1 LGRRR
6 KRDWPSVHV
15 FLYFTGPGLSR
26 LVFDRMATRMRK
38 MGFFIWEM
46 HIYHRDLNWLE
57 KASMKVSAPSL
68 EAVRELLRPL
78 RNLGLARSLPG
89 LKKPFPSARE
99 WEEALEE
106 AGIPELARL
115 LSVLASVR
123 ARKAYLIWRDPRLPL
138 GACPLDELLRPEW
151 RERLAPEASA

>member
-1 LGRRR
+1 
-6 KRDWPSVHV
+6 
-15 FLYFTGPGLSR
+15 
-26 LVFDRMATRMRK
+26 
-38 MGFFIWEM
+38 MGFDT
-46 HIYHRDLNWLE
+46 HLL
-57 KASMKVSAPSL
+57 ASERYNSRVLASLSERGL
-68 EAVRELLRPL
+68 EAVREPL

-89 LKKPFPSARE
+89 LRKPFPSARE

>member
-1 LGRRR
+1 MGRRR

-68 EAVRELLRPL
+68 EAVRELLSEFE
-78 RNLGLARSLPG
+78 ARYG
-89 LKKPFPSARE
+89 FKAHVVE
-99 WEEALEE
+99 M
-106 AGIPELARL
+106 
-115 LSVLASVR
+115 AS
-123 ARKAYLIWRDPRLPL
+123 D
-138 GACPLDELLRPEW
+138 
-151 RERLAPEASA
+151 EASEA